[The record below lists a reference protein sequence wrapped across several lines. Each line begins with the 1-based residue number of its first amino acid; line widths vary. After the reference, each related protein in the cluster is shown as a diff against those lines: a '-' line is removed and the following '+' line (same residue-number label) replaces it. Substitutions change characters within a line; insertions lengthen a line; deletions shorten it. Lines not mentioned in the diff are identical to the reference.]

1 MNPCDLGKFFS
12 IEIADTSK
20 VGPKYYIQKN
30 VIIDPELQSL
40 TGSVL
45 PTSVSLPEAK
55 DLFNQFSDVPIK
67 DPLGYY
73 NTEDSAY
80 FFIRDTFED
89 KYEQTLEDIEDGRQM
104 GTTYAI
110 EAKLGINKEG
120 EQNRDT
126 LYKNIRDLIKES
138 LPKGMAYSDLK
149 AITLDERGEKLIDN
163 LITARVT
170 LTQSFSVKRSLGR
183 NKLTREDVLNNIRN
197 RVTSASL
204 ELNAYWEDV
213 LDDKLTNL
221 IVDTTPEKKQ
231 TYFKPQKS
239 VTVSDLNYL
248 TPSDLDSLLN
258 GGPSL

>member
-1 MNPCDLGKFFS
+1 MNPRDLGKYFYIQIS
-12 IEIADTSK
+12 DTSK
-20 VGPKYYIQKN
+20 VGPKYYVRKE
-30 VIIDPELQSL
+30 VALDPQLETL
-40 TGSVL
+40 TG
-45 PTSVSLPEAK
+45 TSLPETMSLDEAK
-55 DLFNQFSDVPIK
+55 QLFNHFSDFTVK

-73 NTEDSAY
+73 NTEYSAY

-89 KYEQTLEDIEDGRQM
+89 KYEHTLEDIEDGRQM

-110 EAKLGINKEG
+110 EAKLGIDKNG
-120 EQNRDT
+120 DQNRDA

-149 AITLDERGEKLIDN
+149 AIELDERGEKLIEN
-163 LITARVT
+163 LIDSRVT

-183 NKLTREDVLNNIRN
+183 NKITREDVLNNIRN
-197 RVTSASL
+197 RVTSAST

-221 IVDTTPEKKQ
+221 VVDIEPKPKKPFYGKSNVVTTN
-231 TYFKPQKS
+231 
-239 VTVSDLNYL
+239 DLSL
-248 TPSDLDSLLN
+248 SDLDELLG